1 MTFDPE
7 LAAVKSD
14 VVPALDSSP
23 GGSASQDAPGSEGSD
38 LNLSLHHCWV
48 SSRGQCVTE
57 NLFIGSEKNIL
68 DVLPRSTYYLLRA
81 KEYCLF
87 RFSATGQS

>member
-1 MTFDPE
+1 M
-7 LAAVKSD
+7 
-14 VVPALDSSP
+14 
-23 GGSASQDAPGSEGSD
+23 
-38 LNLSLHHCWV
+38 

-57 NLFIGSEKNIL
+57 NLSMGSEKKIL

-87 RFSATGQS
+87 HFSATGQS